1 MKKYFKFLLTLSLG
15 LQILYAHQIDVISRE
30 EGSGTRG
37 AFVELLQIQKV
48 NKKGKKVDAITQ
60 RAEITNSTSVVLS
73 TVSGNKNAI
82 GYISLGS
89 LNNDVK
95 VVSVDGAVPSVQ
107 SIRNKTYPIARPFNI
122 VTKEKVNLVAQDFIN
137 FILSQDGQAIV
148 DSKGY
153 IGLDTNNPFSST
165 LVEGKITISGSSS
178 IAPVM
183 EALKEAYLKINPKA
197 TIQLQQSDSTIG
209 VTSVIQGISDIGMV
223 SRELKQSE
231 KDKGVVSKVIAID
244 GIVLIV
250 NQENPIANLTQEQIK
265 EIYIGNIKDWK
276 DLQGK

>member
-1 MKKYFKFLLTLSLG
+1 MKKYFYFLIGLSLG
-15 LQILYAHQIDVISRE
+15 MQILCAHPIDVVSRE

-60 RAEITNSTSVVLS
+60 KAEITNSTSVVLS
-73 TVSGNKNAI
+73 TISGNKNAI

-95 VVSVDGAVPSVQ
+95 VLSVDGVMPSIQ
-107 SIRNKTYPIARPFNI
+107 SIKDKKYPIARPFNI
-122 VTKEKVNLVAQDFIN
+122 ATKEKISPVTQDFIN
-137 FILSQDGQAIV
+137 FILSQEGQAII

-153 IGLDTNNPFSST
+153 IGLDSNEAFKSS
-165 LVEGKITISGSSS
+165 LAEGKITISGSSS

-183 EALKEAYLKINPKA
+183 EVLKESYLKINPRA
-197 TIQLQQSDSTIG
+197 TIQVQQSDSTIG
-209 VTSVIQGISDIGMV
+209 VTSVVQGISDIGMV
-223 SRELKQSE
+223 SRDLKQSE
-231 KDKGVVSKVIAID
+231 KEKGVKEKVIAMD

-250 NQENPIANLTQEQIK
+250 NHENPIVNLTQEQIK
-265 EIYIGNIKDWK
+265 KIYTGEIKTWEN
-276 DLQGK
+276 LQK